1 MNHAPALTTPCRY
14 TDAERHYDGGGTM
27 TEQEIAE
34 KQAAIAA
41 RVLDMRE
48 NPDLYDICADMTAGG
63 ELDDFIRN
71 FESDPM
77 EAANQLMK
85 RFDLRAEHEA
95 TQQWAQENAA

>member
-1 MNHAPALTTPCRY
+1 MHATLKAPCRY

-34 KQAAIAA
+34 KQAAIAT
-41 RVLDMRE
+41 RVQDMRE
-48 NPDLYDICADMTAGG
+48 NPELYDITEDLYYGG
-63 ELDDFIRN
+63 EFDDFFRDGR
-71 FESDPM
+71 EDLL
-77 EAANQLMK
+77 AAAQRLMN